1 MKRISLLEQELTEVK
16 DQLQDETK
24 HKLATQTR
32 VRQLE
37 DELAESLESRE
48 ELESKKTDLEA
59 VCNLVF

>member
-16 DQLQDETK
+16 DQLQNETK

-37 DELAESLESRE
+37 DELAESLEFRE
-48 ELESKKTDLEA
+48 ELEFKKADFET
-59 VCNLVF
+59 VCNLFF